1 MKELF
6 KTFLFCLIAAILAA
20 AAVHFD
26 RGPESPQSLN
36 DEGQLFYPA
45 FTDPQAPK
53 MIEVIDYDEAT
64 ATARPL
70 KVEFRRNRW
79 VIPSH
84 FGYPADAEQ
93 RLASTAAALV
103 ELRKDA
109 IVSDRTDDH
118 ARFGAVDP
126 LDSTVSSLTGR
137 GKRVTLRDAGGTT
150 LADFV
155 VGKPV
160 EGKPGYRYIRLPGQ
174 RRTYSVKTDADVS
187 ARFQDWIET
196 DLLKL
201 SAGDIRKISVHRY
214 SINETFGMVENNET
228 IVLTREEGKWVL
240 TEGGSPRKGKM
251 DELVNALD
259 ALRIVDVQAKPL
271 GLSQDLKT
279 PEGIRLSPESML
291 SLRQKGFFVTPRG
304 QLLSNEGE
312 VTVESANGLLYS
324 LRFGEIASGG
334 TPSSAAA
341 PPEGQTAS
349 KAPAG
354 QSAPSKG
361 EGERRYLFI
370 TVSYSE
376 ERAQKYSTGQEP
388 SSRGPALER
397 ELRNRFAD
405 WYYIIS
411 GADFQKLR
419 PSRQDLIK

>member
-1 MKELF
+1 MKELL
-6 KTFLFCLIAAILAA
+6 KTFLFCLVAALLVAA
-20 AAVHFD
+20 ALRFD
-26 RGPESPQSLN
+26 NAPQSPQALN

-53 MIEVIDYDEAT
+53 MMEVIDYDEAT

-93 RLASTAAALV
+93 RLASTAAALID
-103 ELRKDA
+103 LRKDA
-109 IVSDRTDDH
+109 IVSDRADDH
-118 ARFGAVDP
+118 ARFGVIDP
-126 LDSTVSSLTGR
+126 LDAKVSSLVGR
-137 GKRVTLRDAGGTT
+137 GKRVTLRDASNAT

-155 VGKPV
+155 IGKPV
-160 EGKPGYRYIRLPGQ
+160 EAKAGFRYLRLPGQ
-174 RRTYSVKTDADVS
+174 RRTYAVKTDADAS

-201 SAGDIRKISVHRY
+201 SAADIRKIGIRLY
-214 SINETFGMVENNET
+214 SINETFGLVENRET
-228 IVLTREEGKWVL
+228 IVLTREDGKWIA
-240 TEGGSPRKGKM
+240 EGGGSPKKSKM
-251 DELVNALD
+251 DGLLQALD
-259 ALRIVDVQAKPL
+259 SLRIVDVQAKPL

-279 PEGIRLSPESML
+279 PEGIRLSPDSIL

-312 VTVESANGLLYS
+312 VTVETANGLLYS
-324 LRFGEIASGG
+324 LRFGEVASGG
-334 TPSSAAA
+334 TTGPAP
-341 PPEGQTAS
+341 PPEGQKETPAAGKPAS
-349 KAPAG
+349 QP
-354 QSAPSKG
+354 KG

-370 TVSYSE
+370 TVGYNE
-376 ERAQKYSTGQEP
+376 ERAEKYSGGLP
-388 SSRGPALER
+388 ASGRGPTLER

-419 PSRQDLIK
+419 PSRKDLIQ